1 MAGRVLVELKLHR
14 NFLSP
19 MKTLLSSLFLC
30 CLGFAQVPSPLSPAA
45 PPKPATPVAAP
56 VAPDAI
62 VAEIN
67 GKKYTAAEAD
77 GVLALL
83 PPQMQTAI
91 RKEPTRALGYVIMMK
106 YLAAE
111 AEKQKLDQQSPLKE
125 QLEYNRMGAL
135 MQAEINQVRNF
146 DVKVEPTDEEKFY
159 KDNPERWKQAKV
171 KVIYIA
177 FTSAQLATKP
187 DAAGHKMLSE
197 PEAKLKIEDLK
208 KQIAAGADFG
218 KLARENSDDKASAE
232 KDGDFGIIKH
242 SSPYPDGIKNAV
254 FSLKA
259 GDVSEPIRQPNG
271 FYLIKLEGISTQ
283 PLSQVRSDIF
293 NELKQKGFND
303 WMQSVQKRFD
313 VKIENPG
320 YFTNKSG
327 GTPPAQPR

>member
-1 MAGRVLVELKLHR
+1 MKILV
-14 NFLSP
+14 
-19 MKTLLSSLFLC
+19 SSLFLC
-30 CLGFAQVPSPLSPAA
+30 TVGFAQVPSPLSPAA
-45 PPKPATPVAAP
+45 PPPVPATPPATPVA
-56 VAPDAI
+56 VAPDTV
-62 VAEIN
+62 VAEID
-67 GKKYTAAEAD
+67 GKKYTAADAD
-77 GVLALL
+77 KILQML
-83 PPQMQTAI
+83 PAQMQMAV
-91 RKEPTRALGYVIMMK
+91 RKEPSRALGYVIMMR

-146 DVKVEPTDEEKFY
+146 DVKVEPSDEEKFY
-159 KDNPERWKQAKV
+159 KDNPERWKEAKV

-177 FTSAQLATKP
+177 FAAPEFASKP
-187 DAAGHKMLSE
+187 DASGHKMLLE
-197 PEAKLKIEDLK
+197 AEAKAKIDDLK

-218 KLARENSDDKASAE
+218 KLAKANSDDKSSAE
-232 KDGDFGIIKH
+232 KDGDFGTIKH

-254 FSLKA
+254 FSLKP
-259 GDVSEPIRQPNG
+259 GEVSDPIRQPNG
-271 FYLIKLEGISTQ
+271 FYLVKLEGISNQ

-313 VKIENPG
+313 VKVENPG

-327 GTPPAQPR
+327 GAPPAAAR